1 MVQSLDIPDFENI
14 LAREATLGSEKISIS
29 QQQVFVTR
37 LMRPRADGCVS
48 LFVSALLALYLVVL
62 SSVAPAVTD
71 MDEMPK
77 QHSFTSTLLTPSSP
91 PPPSPRKLFL
101 SPFLGLART
110 LFQFLQEM
118 PLRRFHMKRNHR
130 IMNKIRNTSQWCLLH
145 KKNGCIGDSFKIMY
159 LF

>member
-14 LAREATLGSEKISIS
+14 LSGEATLGSEKISIS

-37 LMRPRADGCVS
+37 LMRHRADGCVS

-91 PPPSPRKLFL
+91 PPPSPRELFPSL
-101 SPFLGLART
+101 LGLART

-118 PLRRFHMKRNHR
+118 PLRHFQIKSNHR

-145 KKNGCIGDSFKIMY
+145 KKNGCIGDYF
-159 LF
+159 

>member
-29 QQQVFVTR
+29 QQQVFMTR
-37 LMRPRADGCVS
+37 LMRHRADGCVS

-77 QHSFTSTLLTPSSP
+77 QHSFISTLLTPSSP

-101 SPFLGLART
+101 SPFLGWART
-110 LFQFLQEM
+110 LFQFLEEM
-118 PLRRFHMKRNHR
+118 PLRRFHMERNHR
-130 IMNKIRNTSQWCLLH
+130 IMNKIRNTSQGCLLH
-145 KKNGCIGDSFKIMY
+145 KKNGCIGDYFKIMY
-159 LF
+159 PF